1 MTGWIRTSL
10 ALFLPLIASACGKN
24 EAPDAGGPR
33 LVGATT
39 HDFGVIEVDAVQ
51 TTRHHRFAL
60 TNASTTPFVVD
71 RLVPTCGCVSATVED
86 PIVPAGGELC
96 VDVTFVADRPGVVA
110 QSVRIVADGELLA
123 TLEVKA
129 HGVVAAQGLDAHYLG
144 EVVEGG
150 HHFLLT
156 LRTRADD
163 PPPPPHAHGSNAAV
177 LDANPWEL
185 VFQTDE
191 SMRWQAVVCI
201 GVSTADSVSAV
212 DSVSTVDLSEALW
225 LRCGDWNTV
234 VADWWRWAPQPPR
247 VE

>member
-39 HDFGVIEVDAVQ
+39 HDFGVIEFDAVQ

-60 TNASTTPFVVD
+60 TNASATPFVVD
-71 RLVPTCGCVSATVED
+71 RLVPTCGCLSATVEA
-86 PIVPAGGELC
+86 PIVPAGGELR
-96 VDVTFVADRPGVVA
+96 VDVTFVAQRPGVVA
-110 QSVRIVADGELLA
+110 QSVRVVANGGLLT

-129 HGVVAAQGLDAHYLG
+129 LGVVAAQGLDAHHLG
-144 EVVEGG
+144 EVVGGG
-150 HHFLLT
+150 HRFLLT
-156 LRTRADD
+156 LRTRSKD
-163 PPPPPHAHGSNAAV
+163 PPPPPQAHGSGAV
-177 LDANPWEL
+177 GLDANPWEL
-185 VFQTDE
+185 VCQTDE
-191 SMRWQAVVCI
+191 SSRWQAVVCLR
-201 GVSTADSVSAV
+201 A
-212 DSVSTVDLSEALW
+212 STVDSSEALW